1 MSSNMHMRSLNKN
14 NNRNKKQISYH
25 LTEPVRYMLLAPGTR
40 YWETRQHI
48 DHVDN
53 QLFLHQNGKGVAAL
67 LRSKISLY
75 ERCNRKG
82 NIDISLKLHKKLRIN
97 NVEEEHSSFYMIANR
112 TIDLLRQRLKLWLL
126 IRLQQYYYMTKV
138 LAKSGVRLVFVL

>member
-1 MSSNMHMRSLNKN
+1 MHMRSLNKN
-14 NNRNKKQISYH
+14 SNRNKITNIIPVSSYGACAVH
-25 LTEPVRYMLLAPGTR
+25 ATSPW

-53 QLFLHQNGKGVAAL
+53 QLFLHQNGKGFAAL
-67 LRSKISLY
+67 LRSNISLY

-97 NVEEEHSSFYMIANR
+97 NVEQELSSFYMIANR
-112 TIDLLRQRLKLWLL
+112 TIDLLQQRLKLWLL
-126 IRLQQYYYMTKV
+126 IRLQQYYHMTKV
-138 LAKSGVRLVFVL
+138 LAKSGVRLDFVL